1 MAGYPRKLL
10 SLELALKNIIKE
22 LKKDEIKKITGKS
35 ESHFRKCTD
44 ENNKDNNIHHKDS
57 IEIDKFCLKKGFGS
71 PMLTAHESI
80 LETEKIKLNRFEDTS
95 NTVINIGAIIGRLME
110 TTQKAIGDDSDM
122 GKKLSQKEKQL
133 IHKSIDEVEEKILEL
148 KIIIDKN

>member
-22 LKKDEIKKITGKS
+22 LNKDEIKEITGKS

-57 IEIDKFCLKKGFGS
+57 IEIDKYCLKKGYGN

-80 LETEKIKLNRFEDTS
+80 LEAERIKLNNFEDTS
-95 NTVINIGAIIGRLME
+95 NTLINIGAKIGRLME
-110 TTQKAIGDDSDM
+110 TTQKAIGDDSDL

-133 IHKSIDEVEEKILEL
+133 IHKSIDEVEEKILQL
-148 KIIIDKN
+148 KVIIDKN

>member
-1 MAGYPRKLL
+1 
-10 SLELALKNIIKE
+10 
-22 LKKDEIKKITGKS
+22 
-35 ESHFRKCTD
+35 
-44 ENNKDNNIHHKDS
+44 
-57 IEIDKFCLKKGFGS
+57 
-71 PMLTAHESI
+71 MLTAHESI

-95 NTVINIGAIIGRLME
+95 NTLINIGAKIGRLME